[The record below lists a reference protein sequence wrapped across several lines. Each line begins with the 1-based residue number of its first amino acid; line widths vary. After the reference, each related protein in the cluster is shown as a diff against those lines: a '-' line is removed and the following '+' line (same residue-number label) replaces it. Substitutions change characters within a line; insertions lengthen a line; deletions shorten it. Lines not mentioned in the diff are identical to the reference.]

1 MNGDDNGGGEVTGGS
16 PQVSEV
22 VALLGMYEEAKDLLR
37 ETLEYFGGPGDPKEM
52 GLEPEVNLAYIWE
65 AKQLTT
71 QLMNVM
77 AWLLTQR
84 AVQEG
89 EITPEEALSADNRLG
104 DPLPALPVSEQ
115 HGGDLPDVFRGLRR
129 RCENL
134 YERMSKID
142 SQTRS
147 VN

>member
-1 MNGDDNGGGEVTGGS
+1 MAGDEPGDS
-16 PQVSEV
+16 PRESEV
-22 VALLGMYEEAKDLLR
+22 VVLLGMYQEAKELLQ
-37 ETLEYFGGPGDPKEM
+37 ETLDYFSGPGDPKQME
-52 GLEPEVNLAYIWE
+52 LEPEVNLAYIWE

-89 EITPEEALSADNRLG
+89 EITPEEALSKDNRLG

-115 HGGDLPDVFRGLRR
+115 HGGDLPAEFRDLRQ
-129 RCENL
+129 RCQNL
-134 YERMSKID
+134 YERLSKID
-142 SQTRS
+142 GQTRS
-147 VN
+147 IN